1 MKELGLNNRSIPLY
15 FQLEQIIKSKILTG
29 EFSPGEKI
37 PTETELCQAYQVS
50 KITVRQAVLN
60 LVNEGLLFRKQG
72 KGTFTRENV
81 VKSASTFK
89 FSGNINDFISDGLKM
104 KEVKPLDIIKT
115 QSSSKVAKVL
125 NIKEGED
132 VVQIRRT
139 RNFNHVPVSYIK
151 NYLPLEIGRKI
162 KRRDLLS
169 YSMLQILRDKLK
181 LPISNGIQYIDAIVA
196 DYDVS
201 SALSV
206 NLFSPVLYSEL
217 IMFTK
222 DKKPVE
228 FAQHFFRPDQFR
240 YTIELN
246 L

>member
-1 MKELGLNNRSIPLY
+1 MKESGLNNRCIPLY

-37 PTETELCQAYQVS
+37 PTETELCDAYQVS
-50 KITVRQAVLN
+50 KITVRQAILN
-60 LVNEGLLFRKQG
+60 LVNEGLLIRKQG
-72 KGTFTRENV
+72 KGTFTRENA

-89 FSGNINDFISDGLKM
+89 FSGNINNFISDGLKM
-104 KEVKPLDIIKT
+104 KEVKPLDIIKM
-115 QSSSKVAKVL
+115 QSSSKVANVL
-125 NIKEGED
+125 NIEEGED

-139 RNFNHVPVSYIK
+139 RNFNNVPVSYIK

-162 KRRDLLS
+162 KRGDLLS

-240 YTIELN
+240 YTIELK